1 MEPSTPA
8 WLASQAT
15 PRPGGNPVIA
25 QDFAEKGGVSPG
37 EDSARAEQHNRDVAL
52 GTGLVLVVL
61 GPLMQPVIFRAIS
74 GGSARHRRDSCE
86 QGIESLGHRRVR
98 ENGVRVQGGGS
109 QPIIA
114 VCRPAVTWCLG
125 PNDLA

>member
-52 GTGLVLVVL
+52 GPGLVLVVL
-61 GPLMQPVIFRAIS
+61 GPLMQPVILRPIS
-74 GGSARHRRDSCE
+74 GGERPSPEDRR
-86 QGIESLGHRRVR
+86 RR
-98 ENGVRVQGGGS
+98 
-109 QPIIA
+109 
-114 VCRPAVTWCLG
+114 L
-125 PNDLA
+125 